1 MKPDTPPIT
10 TPILS
15 ELSTLSKPASINNT
29 QNPDSPTTTELVTNQ
44 PITDPQNSQSLEKP
58 QRGRWG
64 IFGSAFLTIF
74 LAEIGDKTQLAT
86 VLISAQ
92 SQSPWIVFVGA
103 AMALIAT
110 SLIGVIIGHWLSK
123 RVSPKTI
130 ETAAGVLLLFIA
142 LMLLLDVVR
151 LSG

>member
-10 TPILS
+10 TPIVSALP
-15 ELSTLSKPASINNT
+15 TLNKPASINNT
-29 QNPDSPTTTELVTNQ
+29 QNPDSTTTELVTNQ
-44 PITDPQNSQSLEKP
+44 PITDQDNSQSLGKIP
-58 QRGRWG
+58 RGKWS
-64 IFGSAFLTIF
+64 IFCSAFLTIF

-86 VLISAQ
+86 LLISAQ
-92 SQSPWIVFVGA
+92 SQSPWIVFAGA

-123 RVSPKTI
+123 QVSPKTI

-151 LSG
+151 LGG